1 MSKIDISKIDEWQI
15 HDLLDRTSAEELRMT
30 LVNEIKRLRC
40 FLVELRKCNYI
51 NNEESKKFLD
61 LILLLQD
68 KEYRLYHMLMD
79 KDLHFFGDDFKDE
92 SIYPF

>member
-1 MSKIDISKIDEWQI
+1 MSNFDINKIDEWQI
-15 HDLLDRTSAEELRMT
+15 NDLLDRPSAEDLRMT
-30 LVNEIKRLRC
+30 LVNEIKKLRC

-51 NNEESKKFLD
+51 NNEESQKFFD

-68 KEYRLYHMLMD
+68 KEYKLYKMLRN
-79 KDLHFFGDDFKDE
+79 KDLHFFGDDDKDD